1 MDDLDEVF
9 RLLEMARLLE
19 NDGQRI
25 EAATKYYEGCHL
37 MRQILSTMDSNA
49 DTHFPQADKHRIS
62 NLLREKIQF
71 FTKQAQRL
79 YFDEGS
85 VMPPPPV
92 IIRPMAR
99 PATITLSA
107 KTSDDVSV
115 LTLPGNQPSI
125 FTEMHRKTGT
135 ANARLEQ
142 AIRLEEE
149 AKNRQ
154 SIRNHNH
161 TNTIINSY
169 MSAAEVYLSVLRLAE
184 ESSLESPATVQ
195 SRLKACLDRIEE
207 LKNRPSGRISI

>member
-9 RLLEMARLLE
+9 RLLEKATLLE

-37 MRQILSTMDSNA
+37 MRKILSTMDSNTT
-49 DTHFPQADKHRIS
+49 THFAQADKHRIS
-62 NLLREKIQF
+62 NLLQEKIQY
-71 FTKQAQRL
+71 FTKQAHRL

-85 VMPPPPV
+85 VMPPPPTM
-92 IIRPMAR
+92 IRPVAT
-99 PATITLSA
+99 PATITLSI
-107 KTSDDVSV
+107 KSFDDISV

-125 FTEMHRKTGT
+125 FTEMHRKTGI

-149 AKNRQ
+149 AKNHQ
-154 SIRNHNH
+154 PIRNHNDT
-161 TNTIINSY
+161 TNIINTY
-169 MSAAEVYLSVLRLAE
+169 MSAAEIYLSVLRLAE
-184 ESSLESPATVQ
+184 ESSLESPTTVQ

-207 LKNRPSGRISI
+207 LKNRPFGRVSI